1 MTGSNYARIKS
12 VGTVGI
18 ESPSTLAFVW
28 DIDHSAT
35 LICVRDNRL
44 AAL

>member
-1 MTGSNYARIKS
+1 MPGSDYARIKS

-35 LICVRDNRL
+35 LICVRYNWL
-44 AAL
+44 GAL